1 MPESLPLDQA
11 PRAGAAGKSCKLV
24 AFPTECAYAVGS
36 TGLVKAATRRLL
48 QVKARSTLKPLAV
61 MTYSTEAA
69 KQWVEWTPL
78 AEVLAAKFWPG
89 PLLLLL
95 KPSAQGRLLTFP
107 EYPTLAIRVPSH
119 PAARAMLEASAVPW
133 VYTSANKSGRPAK
146 LDAASVLAEL
156 GPDLDLLLDGGAV
169 PAGDET
175 IVDAT
180 GDRPR
185 VTKTGLIPAEA
196 IQEAGD
202 PSHPQNS
209 TGGKSWISPK
219 GDALK

>member
-1 MPESLPLDQA
+1 MPESLPLSNGALTPDQA
-11 PRAGAAGKSCKLV
+11 SRAGAAGKSCKLV
-24 AFPTECAYAVGS
+24 AFPTESSYAVGS
-36 TGLVKAATRRLL
+36 TGLIKAATRRLL
-48 QVKARSTLKPLAV
+48 QVKERSTLRPLAV
-61 MTYSTEAA
+61 MIHSTEAA

-95 KPSAQGRLLTFP
+95 KPTAQGRLLTFP
-107 EYPTLAIRVPSH
+107 EYPTVAIRVPAH
-119 PAARAMLEASAVPW
+119 AAARAMIEASAVPW
-133 VYTSANKSGRPAK
+133 IYTSANKSGLPAK

-169 PAGDET
+169 PGGEET

-180 GDRPR
+180 GDKPR

-196 IQEAGD
+196 ILEAV
-202 PSHPQNS
+202 
-209 TGGKSWISPK
+209 
-219 GDALK
+219 AA